1 MSANQ
6 AMSSARRRRGAP
18 PQTTPSIQ
26 TSGPNR
32 GQQIPSGKQ
41 PLRPATPVVSNEKVQ
56 PLALLAQHDRRLW
69 SLENEVPQ
77 ALDTI
82 HGNIEVL
89 REGFNTLIEE
99 GEQTG
104 GSATGGGEA
113 SFQTKVN
120 TALTE
125 ALASKTLAASANNA
139 IESFRVNEIRELQS
153 ANEELRTD
161 IAELRQ
167 LVESMRRGASCHG
180 QNDEVDRVSLE
191 VESG

>member
-26 TSGPNR
+26 STGSNR
-32 GQQIPSGKQ
+32 GQQISGGKQ
-41 PLRPATPVVSNEKVQ
+41 PPRPATPVISNDKVQ
-56 PLALLAQHDRRLW
+56 PLVLLAQHDRRLW
-69 SLENEVPQ
+69 CLENEVPQ

-99 GEQTG
+99 GGQQEGGVTG
-104 GSATGGGEA
+104 GEDA

-120 TALTE
+120 TALME
-125 ALASKTLAASANNA
+125 ALASKTLATAANSA
-139 IESFRVNEIRELQS
+139 IESFRVNEIRELRS
-153 ANEELRTD
+153 ANEELRND
-161 IAELRQ
+161 IAELQ
-167 LVESMRRGASCHG
+167 QIVESLRKSTRYDG
-180 QNDEVDRVSLE
+180 QNSDNDEVSLD